1 MNAARGP
8 GGARGLT
15 LLESSVDVVL
25 WAIQHRRPL
34 TREDI
39 ITRWGVHKST
49 AWRWLPTLESAR
61 QRAQLVGVPRV
72 SSGQRVPIRREPSS
86 VTPFQ
91 RKPLLQWSADHEEGS
106 PR

>member
-1 MNAARGP
+1 M
-8 GGARGLT
+8 

-72 SSGQRVPIRREPSS
+72 SSGQRVPIRGEHTDGLAIWHA
-86 VTPFQ
+86 VPFIPKNPKQ
-91 RKPLLQWSADHEEGS
+91 EGS